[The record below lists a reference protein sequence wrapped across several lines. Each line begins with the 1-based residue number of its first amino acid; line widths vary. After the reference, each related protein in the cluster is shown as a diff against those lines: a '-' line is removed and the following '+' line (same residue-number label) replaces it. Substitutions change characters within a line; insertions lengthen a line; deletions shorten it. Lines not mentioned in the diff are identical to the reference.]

1 MHKRR
6 NKRHG
11 DKTLLSGPGSLSQ
24 VLGMTTDLSLNDG
37 TVRNYISEAISK
49 LGANNRI
56 DATRSARD
64 KGWL

>member
-11 DKTLLSGPGSLSQ
+11 DTTLLSGPGSVSQ
-24 VLGMTTDLSLNDG
+24 ALGITTDLSFNDG

-56 DATRSARD
+56 DAARIARD